1 MSDRTETDIDRL
13 KVRLVE
19 ERDELQRLVAAHHEE
34 TKPVKVDQ
42 TTVGR
47 LSRMDEIQ
55 MQAMSKETE
64 RRRNKQRAYNEANGI
79 TPESIRKNITDI
91 LESVYEQDHVTVET
105 GDEETAHLIGH
116 NLRAYIVDLEKR
128 MRAAAAELEFEEAAR
143 LRDEIR
149 RLESVDLGVPM
160 GPKRFA
166 ARVRA
171 AEARQYGGKKG

>member
-1 MSDRTETDIDRL
+1 MQRKSRPGAAQDQAMSDRTETDIDRL

-64 RRRNKQRAYNEANGI
+64 RRRK
-79 TPESIRKNITDI
+79 
-91 LESVYEQDHVTVET
+91 
-105 GDEETAHLIGH
+105 DELS
-116 NLRAYIVDLEKR
+116 RV
-128 MRAAAAELEFEEAAR
+128 EAALKR
-143 LRDEIR
+143 IEDGEYGYCVACGAEVRPK
-149 RLESVDLGVPM
+149 RLELDPATPNCIDCATAG
-160 GPKRFA
+160 
-166 ARVRA
+166 
-171 AEARQYGGKKG
+171 EGK